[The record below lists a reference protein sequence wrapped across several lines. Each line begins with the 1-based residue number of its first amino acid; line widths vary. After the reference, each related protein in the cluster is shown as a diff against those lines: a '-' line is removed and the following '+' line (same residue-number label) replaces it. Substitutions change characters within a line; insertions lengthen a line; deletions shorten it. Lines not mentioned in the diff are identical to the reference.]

1 MERTLFEKEVRERL
15 SNELIKGI
23 CNIKNIKYDQN
34 FQFDT
39 VTTIIEQLIKASEK
53 PLQPEN
59 KAYKDPI

>member
-23 CNIKNIKYDQN
+23 CNIKNIKYDEN

-53 PLQPEN
+53 PL
-59 KAYKDPI
+59 